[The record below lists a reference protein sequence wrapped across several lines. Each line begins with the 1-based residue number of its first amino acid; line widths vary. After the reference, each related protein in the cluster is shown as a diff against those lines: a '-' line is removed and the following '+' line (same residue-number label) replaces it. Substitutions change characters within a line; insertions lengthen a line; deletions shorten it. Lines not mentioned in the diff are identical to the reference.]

1 MPPGHRHSTWLIH
14 FPRSPA
20 ARTTGRYEI
29 HRIPLLECLAAA
41 VNRLIY
47 ASDVPGHR
55 RHVAIHLRH
64 VFRHGADL
72 AVHVLDVAGQTGD
85 VIRHQPYLP
94 GHIVHKARHESAP
107 AQCGKCKDPDG
118 RVS

>member
-1 MPPGHRHSTWLIH
+1 MKLVELILVGRGQARHKLCP
-14 FPRSPA
+14 FA
-20 ARTTGRYEI
+20 
-29 HRIPLLECLAAA
+29 LAYG
-41 VNRLIY
+41 NII
-47 ASDVPGHR
+47 
-55 RHVAIHLRH
+55 VAIHLRH